1 MANLR
6 DIKRRIKSVKSTQQ
20 ITKAMKMV
28 SAAKLRRAQER
39 ALAYRDYADGI
50 REVAVHLAAL
60 GGAEGNP
67 LAETRAVRAIDLI
80 AVTSDKGLCGSFN
93 SNVLNASRR
102 FIRERDETPVSVVA
116 VGKKTRDFSRRR
128 GWTIVDEYLD
138 TFRGVNRP
146 MAAAISRQATERFLD
161 GRSDEVWLL
170 YNEFVSVMTRRW
182 CLRRLLPSRA
192 PGRARRGARPR
203 ATRCSNRTAPRSRG
217 SSSPSWSSARST
229 APCSREFRQ
238 RARSAHGRDGL
249 LHPQRRG
256 DDRETDP
263 DLQPRP
269 PGRHHQGADRGGER
283 RRRTGR
289 LTEHV
294 DSPRRSVKR

>member
-39 ALAYRDYADGI
+39 ALAYRAYADGI

-67 LAETRAVRAIDLI
+67 LAELRETRAIDLI
-80 AVTSDKGLCGSFN
+80 VIASDKGLAGSFN
-93 SNVLNASRR
+93 SNVLNASMR
-102 FIRERDETPVSVVA
+102 FIRERVGTPVSVVA

-146 MAAAISRQATERFLD
+146 MAAAISLQATERFL
-161 GRSDEVWLL
+161 GGQSDEVWLL
-170 YNEFVSVMTRRW
+170 YNEFVSVMTQKVV
-182 CLRRLLPSRA
+182 LRRLLPLEGAGADEARGDALFEPDRA
-192 PGRARRGARPR
+192 EIARQLFPELVLSQIYRALLESSASEHGARMAAMDSSTRNAGEMIAKLTLIYNRARQAVI
-203 ATRCSNRTAPRSRG
+203 TKELIEVVS
-217 SSSPSWSSARST
+217 
-229 APCSREFRQ
+229 
-238 RARSAHGRDGL
+238 
-249 LHPQRRG
+249 
-256 DDRETDP
+256 
-263 DLQPRP
+263 
-269 PGRHHQGADRGGER
+269 GADALAG
-283 RRRTGR
+283 
-289 LTEHV
+289 
-294 DSPRRSVKR
+294 

>member
-67 LAETRAVRAIDLI
+67 LAEARETKSIDLI

-102 FIRERDETPVSVVA
+102 FIRERSETPVNIVA
-116 VGKKTRDFSRRR
+116 VGKKTRDFARRR

-146 MAAAISRQATERFLD
+146 MAAAISGQATERFL
-161 GRSDEVWLL
+161 GGQSDEVWVL
-170 YNEFVSVMTRRW
+170 YNEFVSVMTQKVV
-182 CLRRLLPSRA
+182 LRRLLPLEGTDAGQSAGEAAGEA
-192 PGRARRGARPR
+192 PGDALFEPNRTEIARQLFPELVLSQVYRALLESSASEHGARMAAMDSSTRNAGEMIAKLTLIYNRARQAVI
-203 ATRCSNRTAPRSRG
+203 TKELIEVVS
-217 SSSPSWSSARST
+217 
-229 APCSREFRQ
+229 
-238 RARSAHGRDGL
+238 
-249 LHPQRRG
+249 
-256 DDRETDP
+256 
-263 DLQPRP
+263 
-269 PGRHHQGADRGGER
+269 GADALAG
-283 RRRTGR
+283 
-289 LTEHV
+289 
-294 DSPRRSVKR
+294 

>member
-1 MANLR
+1 MASLR

-39 ALAYRDYADGI
+39 ALAYRAYADGI

-67 LAETRAVRAIDLI
+67 LAEAREARAVDLI

-102 FIRERDETPVSVVA
+102 FIRERGDTPVSVVA
-116 VGKKTRDFSRRR
+116 VGKKTRDFARRR

-146 MAAAISRQATERFLD
+146 MAAAITAQATDRFLS
-161 GRSDEVWLL
+161 GQSDEVWLL
-170 YNEFVSVMTRRW
+170 YNEFVSVMTQKVV
-182 CLRRLLPSRA
+182 LRRLLPLEGAAAEPDQEVGDALFEPDRA
-192 PGRARRGARPR
+192 QIARQLFPELVLSQIYRALLESSASEHGARMAAMDSSTRNAGEMIAKLTLIYNRARQAVI
-203 ATRCSNRTAPRSRG
+203 TKELIEVVS
-217 SSSPSWSSARST
+217 
-229 APCSREFRQ
+229 
-238 RARSAHGRDGL
+238 
-249 LHPQRRG
+249 
-256 DDRETDP
+256 
-263 DLQPRP
+263 
-269 PGRHHQGADRGGER
+269 GADALAG
-283 RRRTGR
+283 
-289 LTEHV
+289 
-294 DSPRRSVKR
+294 

>member
-39 ALAYRDYADGI
+39 ALAYRAYADGI

-67 LAETRAVRAIDLI
+67 LAETRETRTVDLI

-93 SNVLNASRR
+93 SNILNASRR
-102 FIRERDETPVSVVA
+102 FIRERGETPVSVVA
-116 VGKKTRDFSRRR
+116 VGKKTRDFARRR

-146 MAAAISRQATERFLD
+146 MAAAISGNATERFL
-161 GRSDEVWLL
+161 GGQSDEVWLL
-170 YNEFVSVMTRRW
+170 YNEFVSVMTQKVV
-182 CLRRLLPSRA
+182 LRRLLPLEGTGAEETAGDALFEPDRA
-192 PGRARRGARPR
+192 DIARQLFPELVLGQIYRALLESSASEHGARMAAMDASTRNAGEMIAKLTLIYNRARQAVI
-203 ATRCSNRTAPRSRG
+203 TKELIEVVS
-217 SSSPSWSSARST
+217 
-229 APCSREFRQ
+229 
-238 RARSAHGRDGL
+238 
-249 LHPQRRG
+249 
-256 DDRETDP
+256 
-263 DLQPRP
+263 
-269 PGRHHQGADRGGER
+269 GADALAG
-283 RRRTGR
+283 
-289 LTEHV
+289 
-294 DSPRRSVKR
+294 

>member
-20 ITKAMKMV
+20 ITKAMKLV

-67 LAETRAVRAIDLI
+67 LAETRETRAIDLI
-80 AVTSDKGLCGSFN
+80 VVSSDKGLAGSFN

-102 FIRERDETPVSVVA
+102 FIHERADTAVSIVA

-128 GWTIVDEYLD
+128 SWAIVDEYLD

-146 MAAAISRQATERFLD
+146 MAAVISRQATERFL
-161 GRSDEVWLL
+161 GGQSDEVWLL
-170 YNEFVSVMTRRW
+170 YNEFVSVMTQKVV
-182 CLRRLLPSRA
+182 LRRLLPLEGAEAEEAGGDPIFEPNRA
-192 PGRARRGARPR
+192 EIARQLFPELVLSQIYRALLESSASEHGARMAAMDSSTRNAGEMIAKLTLIYNRARQAVI
-203 ATRCSNRTAPRSRG
+203 TKELIEVVS
-217 SSSPSWSSARST
+217 
-229 APCSREFRQ
+229 
-238 RARSAHGRDGL
+238 
-249 LHPQRRG
+249 
-256 DDRETDP
+256 
-263 DLQPRP
+263 
-269 PGRHHQGADRGGER
+269 GADALAG
-283 RRRTGR
+283 
-289 LTEHV
+289 
-294 DSPRRSVKR
+294 

>member
-67 LAETRAVRAIDLI
+67 LAETRETRTVDLI
-80 AVTSDKGLCGSFN
+80 AVTSDKGLAGSFN
-93 SNVLNASRR
+93 SNILNASRR
-102 FIRERDETPVSVVA
+102 FIRERGETPVSVVA
-116 VGKKTRDFSRRR
+116 VGKKTRDFARRR

-146 MAAAISRQATERFLD
+146 MAAAISRQATERFL
-161 GRSDEVWLL
+161 GGQSDEVWLL
-170 YNEFVSVMTRRW
+170 YNEFVSVMTQKVV
-182 CLRRLLPSRA
+182 LRRLLPLEGTGAEETSGETPGDAIFEPDRA
-192 PGRARRGARPR
+192 AIAKQLFPELILSQIYRALLESSASEHGARMAAMDSSTRNAGEMIAKLTLIYNRARQAVI
-203 ATRCSNRTAPRSRG
+203 TKELIEVVS
-217 SSSPSWSSARST
+217 
-229 APCSREFRQ
+229 
-238 RARSAHGRDGL
+238 
-249 LHPQRRG
+249 
-256 DDRETDP
+256 
-263 DLQPRP
+263 
-269 PGRHHQGADRGGER
+269 GADALAG
-283 RRRTGR
+283 
-289 LTEHV
+289 
-294 DSPRRSVKR
+294 

>member
-67 LAETRAVRAIDLI
+67 LAETREVRSVDLI

-102 FIRERDETPVSVVA
+102 FIRERGETPVSVVA
-116 VGKKTRDFSRRR
+116 VGKKTRDFARRR
-128 GWTIVDEYLD
+128 AWTIVDEYLD
-138 TFRGVNRP
+138 TFRGVNLP
-146 MAAAISRQATERFLD
+146 MAAAISSRATERFLD
-161 GRSDEVWLL
+161 GQSDEVWLL
-170 YNEFVSVMTRRW
+170 YNEFVSVMTQKVV
-182 CLRRLLPSRA
+182 LRRLLPLEGA
-192 PGRARRGARPR
+192 GEGAGEPAGDAIFEPGRAEIARQLFPELVTSQVYRALLESSASEHGARM
-203 ATRCSNRTAPRSRG
+203 AAMDSSTRNAGEMIAKLTLIYN
-217 SSSPSWSSARST
+217 
-229 APCSREFRQ
+229 
-238 RARSAHGRDGL
+238 RARQAVITKELIEVVS
-249 LHPQRRG
+249 
-256 DDRETDP
+256 
-263 DLQPRP
+263 
-269 PGRHHQGADRGGER
+269 GADALAG
-283 RRRTGR
+283 
-289 LTEHV
+289 
-294 DSPRRSVKR
+294 

>member
-39 ALAYRDYADGI
+39 ALAYRAYADGL
-50 REVAVHLAAL
+50 REIAMHLAAM

-67 LAETRAVRAIDLI
+67 LAEPRETRAIDLI
-80 AVTSDKGLCGSFN
+80 VIASDKGLAGSFN
-93 SNVLNASRR
+93 SNVLNATRR

-170 YNEFVSVMTRRW
+170 YNEFVSVMTQKVV
-182 CLRRLLPSRA
+182 LRRLLPLEGAGAGEAGGEA
-192 PGRARRGARPR
+192 PGDALFEPDRAEIARQLFPELVLSQIYRALLESSASEHGARMAAMDSSTRNAGEMIAKLTLIYNRARQAVI
-203 ATRCSNRTAPRSRG
+203 TKELIEVVS
-217 SSSPSWSSARST
+217 
-229 APCSREFRQ
+229 
-238 RARSAHGRDGL
+238 
-249 LHPQRRG
+249 
-256 DDRETDP
+256 
-263 DLQPRP
+263 
-269 PGRHHQGADRGGER
+269 GADALAG
-283 RRRTGR
+283 
-289 LTEHV
+289 
-294 DSPRRSVKR
+294 